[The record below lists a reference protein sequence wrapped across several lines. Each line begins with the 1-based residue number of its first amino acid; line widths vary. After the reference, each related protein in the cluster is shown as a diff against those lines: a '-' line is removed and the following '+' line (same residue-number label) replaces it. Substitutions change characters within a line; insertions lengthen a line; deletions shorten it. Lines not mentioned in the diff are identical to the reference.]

1 MIEKITRRGFLG
13 TVVGGLTALVLAS
26 GCATSS
32 SGVRTQE
39 PSVTSS
45 VSTTKYDSVS
55 KRFDRLRELER
66 PMGGASAS
74 MNGYVMGAIT
84 EVKLKIIAGVYSG
97 TVKVTSDGEGSFSAK
112 GTYFPL
118 AHPEAM
124 ERATKEADVNS
135 DKIITYKEA
144 EELTQKVFREYAVPE
159 SFPRV
164 DEGIDAEG
172 DLYKKVHDGL

>member
-1 MIEKITRRGFLG
+1 MKSIKNTIIT
-13 TVVGGLTALVLAS
+13 GLVALLA
-26 GCATSS
+26 GCATGQSA
-32 SGVRTQE
+32 RTQE
-39 PSVTSS
+39 PSVTSP
-45 VSTTKYDSVS
+45 VSTTRYDSVS
-55 KRFDRLRELER
+55 SRFDRLRELER
-66 PMGGASAS
+66 PMGEASAS

-172 DLYKKVHDGL
+172 DLYKRVHDKL